1 MHMFHCLSLIALPRL
16 RGEVK
21 TDSST
26 LSLARERER
35 GWLSVMAQHVLEKEH
50 LDRGDYVSWSAYH
63 TKRQAVDIRPVSP
76 IF

>member
-16 RGEVK
+16 KGEVK
-21 TDSST
+21 TDSSR
-26 LSLARERER
+26 LSLARERES
-35 GWLSVMAQHVLEKEH
+35 GWLSVMAELVLEREQ

-63 TKRQAVDIRPVSP
+63 AKRQAADIRPVST